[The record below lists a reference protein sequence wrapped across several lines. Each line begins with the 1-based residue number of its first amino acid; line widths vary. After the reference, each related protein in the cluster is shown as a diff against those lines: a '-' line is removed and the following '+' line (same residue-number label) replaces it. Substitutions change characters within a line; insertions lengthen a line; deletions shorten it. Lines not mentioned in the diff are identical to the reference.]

1 MARPKTRKS
10 IHVRIV
16 ISRLEAIDETAREVG
31 VNRTKFIEDAA
42 DLLIET
48 IRRKNNSNKP
58 RDSP

>member
-16 ISRLEAIDETAREVG
+16 ISRLKAIDETAREVG